1 MVGTKGKRGCIGNG
15 RTLRATPAHKPH
27 IQEVLTIPTAATF
40 TVMMSMATL
49 ALPLPKTGERID
61 QQSLTRFEFQKN
73 NYGTLG
79 TGSPMLRHFLLK
91 VGAFN

>member
-1 MVGTKGKRGCIGNG
+1 MISSVVTTTDGREALMVGTKGKRGCIGNG

-61 QQSLTRFEFQKN
+61 QQSLTRFDDF
-73 NYGTLG
+73 
-79 TGSPMLRHFLLK
+79 HFLK
-91 VGAFN
+91 K